1 IIPYGFEIHADEGD
15 ESIVAVQ
22 TTKPFWAVP
31 IVRTAEGEWKLYLY
45 LDPVVWF
52 VAFYS
57 SEETDI

>member
-1 IIPYGFEIHADEGD
+1 M
-15 ESIVAVQ
+15 VWAVQ
-22 TTKPFWAVP
+22 

-57 SEETDI
+57 SEETDIVLTKAQKYGSELVEMHHIFSR